1 MSSSVVHV
9 MQKKNDDTTVTW
21 RDYEEIRDH
30 LQGIFTRTTDRIE
43 KDAQLTQ
50 LQLEETEKTIN
61 TIQRQVTNIQTSI
74 QTLTQSVN
82 GLRLLVEQQQ
92 HPHAK
97 DDNANSNADNVA
109 TAPMIGT
116 VVVMVREA
124 VVVLMEVVGVTLPL

>member
-1 MSSSVVHV
+1 
-9 MQKKNDDTTVTW
+9 
-21 RDYEEIRDH
+21 
-30 LQGIFTRTTDRIE
+30 
-43 KDAQLTQ
+43 
-50 LQLEETEKTIN
+50 
-61 TIQRQVTNIQTSI
+61 
-74 QTLTQSVN
+74 
-82 GLRLLVEQQQ
+82 LLVEQQQ